1 MTRATLRA
9 GTQVVGEMAGEVARR
24 TVAEARAQL
33 RPPPGPGEWISGQ
46 AVGAGGMRRF
56 FLFRPPGVSNAERR
70 PLMVMLHG
78 CGQTAAS
85 FARSTRMNRLAVR
98 EGFLVLYPEQDRRV
112 NPQGCWDW
120 YGTVTRQAHAE
131 AATLMAA
138 IDQVCLLYPV
148 DAAALGIAGL
158 SAGAGM
164 AALLATLHPE
174 RFRAVVMHS
183 GVAPGAAHSAASALA
198 AMGGRRE
205 PELPA
210 TVSSLPPLL
219 VIQGDRD
226 LVVAPANGM
235 AAAQS
240 WANAVGAAAGEARS
254 LRRGKRYRATVTD
267 FKAKRKTLASLCV
280 IEGLGH
286 AWSGGDARQPFS
298 DAKGPDASKMAWA
311 FVARQLAR

>member
-1 MTRATLRA
+1 MSRRARRAPLGKSLQRAMTAMTRATLRA
-9 GTQVVGEMAGEVARR
+9 GTRVAGEVAGKLARQ
-24 TVAEARAQL
+24 TVEAARAQL

-46 AVGAGGMRRF
+46 AIGAGGMRRY
-56 FLFRPPGVSNAERR
+56 FLFRPPDVANAERL

-98 EGFLVLYPEQDRRV
+98 ERFLVLYPEQDRRV

-120 YGTVTRQAHAE
+120 YGTVTRQAQAE

-138 IDQVCLLYPV
+138 VEQVCLLYPV
-148 DAAALGIAGL
+148 DPAAIGLAGL

-198 AMGGRRE
+198 AMGGR
-205 PELPA
+205 
-210 TVSSLPPLL
+210 
-219 VIQGDRD
+219 
-226 LVVAPANGM
+226 
-235 AAAQS
+235 
-240 WANAVGAAAGEARS
+240 
-254 LRRGKRYRATVTD
+254 
-267 FKAKRKTLASLCV
+267 
-280 IEGLGH
+280 
-286 AWSGGDARQPFS
+286 
-298 DAKGPDASKMAWA
+298 
-311 FVARQLAR
+311 